1 MEIKAYEQQLAQHQE
16 NFLALLDSAGL
27 PTQNIFVPT
36 RERFTVFANAGA
48 LLERLDDESKRNAIY
63 VSKFF
68 AAVSAGLFDA
78 ALNYIWDETILH
90 LRLRIDAYDLE
101 YFYDIAASEEKR
113 KELKTIDDISKLT
126 DEELL
131 RGALKIDLISEAGH
145 RNIDLVRYMR
155 NNASAA
161 HPNHLEI
168 TGIKL
173 VAMAEDCLREVIS
186 TPLPPAAIEVKRLLQ
201 NVREDILS
209 QDDAQHV
216 AAHFPDM
223 GPQRA
228 QKLAKGLYGI
238 FIKRDSSEAARQNI
252 RHLAPL
258 LWAYIDE
265 DTRKDFGLKHA
276 YYSANN
282 HVAEKNYAHEFLRV
296 VDGLGYI
303 TDQHRAIDVLA
314 ILDELSNAHSGFNN
328 FYNEVLPARRLA
340 SIIGNPPN
348 IPKGAEKKY
357 IYTLVNTFLTNGN
370 GIANSA
376 DIIYVELI
384 NGLKPRQAIY
394 ALGLIFDDV
403 ISSKLRVR
411 LCESKYR
418 QLIEILAPKISTHA
432 AKQLL
437 SEMASEGSKLS
448 DFKNNKQLFDL
459 FEKALAEIA

>member
-27 PTQNIFVPT
+27 PSQNIFVPT

-48 LLERLDDESKRNAIY
+48 LLERLDDESKRNAVY

-131 RGALKIDLISEAGH
+131 RGALKIDLISESGH

-201 NVREDILS
+201 NVREDTLS

-258 LWAYIDE
+258 LWPYIDE

-282 HVAEKNYAHEFLRV
+282 HVAEKNYAYEFLRV

-328 FYNEVLPARRLA
+328 FYNEVLPAKRLA

-357 IYTLVNTFLTNGN
+357 IYTLINTFLTNGN
-370 GIANSA
+370 GVANSA
-376 DIIYVELI
+376 DVIYIELI
-384 NGLKPRQAIY
+384 SGLKPKQAIY
-394 ALGLIFDDV
+394 ALGLVFDDV

-411 LCESKYR
+411 LCELKYR
-418 QLIEILAPKISTHA
+418 ELIEILAPKISTHA

-437 SEMASEGSKLS
+437 SEMTSEGRKLS
-448 DFKNNKQLFDL
+448 DLKSDNQLFDL